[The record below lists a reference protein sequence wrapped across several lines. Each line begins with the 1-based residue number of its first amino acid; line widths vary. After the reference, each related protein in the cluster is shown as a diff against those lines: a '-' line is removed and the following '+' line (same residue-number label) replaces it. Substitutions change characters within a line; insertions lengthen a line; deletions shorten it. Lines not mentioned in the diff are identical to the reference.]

1 MREDNLPFYD
11 NAKKQF
17 DELDKRRHRGLSF
30 SDQLGNDIGDNEVSH
45 NKNDNELENNNI
57 IKNDIELN

>member
-11 NAKKQF
+11 NAKQQF

-30 SDQLGNDIGDNEVSH
+30 SDQLGNDINDNEIS
-45 NKNDNELENNNI
+45 NKNDNEIENNNI